1 MVGAQTLK
9 VSSVTD
15 ATHLV
20 LNALYSGPTAANT
33 RWSVFLPV
41 SSDCTSE
48 PLTVVDASITIA
60 PNDTNFVGF
69 PHTFTVTV
77 KQDTGNG
84 QGLQPVGAGVP
95 VTVTLTPSNG
105 ANPVPAGPFNV
116 TTDANGHAFVTFT
129 SASGGKV
136 LGSATTTFSV
146 AGVSLTRSTDA
157 TGNNSGPATKFF
169 Q

>member
-20 LNALYSGPTAANT
+20 LNALYTGPTAANT

-48 PLTVVDASITIA
+48 PLTVVDAKITIA
-60 PNDTNFVGF
+60 PDDTNFVGF

-77 KQDTGNG
+77 SADNGDGTGFHPFAN
-84 QGLQPVGAGVP
+84 AN

-105 ANPVPAGPFNV
+105 ANPIPSGPLTG
-116 TTDANGHAFVTFT
+116 TTDGNGQFKVTFT
-129 SASGGKV
+129 SNSAGKV
-136 LGSATTTFSV
+136 VGSAS
-146 AGVSLTRSTDA
+146 A
-157 TGNNSGPATKFF
+157 
-169 Q
+169 